1 MSIKNLE
8 STGSKDQDIT
18 CRDLTV
24 TRDAN
29 INNIEITDLYIP
41 NGGSLTSDGT
51 NLFNTDI
58 TISSG
63 NVNLTSGD
71 VNVSNGDINV
81 SGGDINNPD
90 NNVYANQV
98 ILGTSTLNNAAGP
111 ILWRSGFVSF
121 SSGQGAGTPQ
131 SITLD
136 GNSHFG
142 YIMRFA
148 YNLNANG
155 SNVKVTG
162 RFNNDNSNIY
172 NYQRRE
178 NNSGNTQGFDSGSLF
193 YLIDNTFN
201 NPVYGCGEL
210 TFYTSGNVPISQV
223 PLMGEHMMQR
233 ITFAGNNPQKNTISA
248 SYNRGNQDNITSL
261 DLDVD
266 SANHTGVNVYY
277 KLYRLQ

>member
-8 STGSKDQDIT
+8 YTGSKNQDIT

-51 NLFNTDI
+51 NLFNKDI
-58 TISSG
+58 TIS
-63 NVNLTSGD
+63 SGD

-90 NNVYANQV
+90 NNVYASEI
-98 ILGTSTLNNAAGP
+98 ILGTSISNNSNGP
-111 ILWRSGFVSF
+111 ILWRKGTMSWGPSE
-121 SSGQGAGTPQ
+121 GPGTPK
-131 SITLD
+131 SITLN
-136 GNSHFG
+136 GNAHVG
-142 YIMRFA
+142 YILKFQ
-148 YNLNANG
+148 YNLYANG

-162 RFNNDNSNIY
+162 RFDSDSSNVY

-178 NNSGNTQGFDSGSLF
+178 NNSGNTQAFDSGSFF

-201 NPVYGCGEL
+201 NPVYGLGEL
-210 TFYTSGNVPISQV
+210 TFYTSGNIPQEQVPI
-223 PLMGEHMMQR
+223 MGDHMMQR

-248 SYNRGNQDNITSL
+248 SYNRSVTTNITSINF
-261 DLDVD
+261 DVD
-266 SANHTGVNVYY
+266 SANHTGINIYY
-277 KLYRLQ
+277 RIYRLQ